1 MSGDTIVPVLNV
13 TSRVFWLELDDK
25 VLLDSYGVLQEG
37 ILCEVFSQKCSAAS
51 EDPTKLFSTPSMVK
65 AEGGGTAV
73 SAARPVAD
81 ESDRLRGKVADLQL
95 ELEAMRKK
103 LGEGGDADSVAPS
116 ALGSGGGRL
125 ELARVTAYAKPPKQ
139 RRPSASGTSFS
150 D

>member
-1 MSGDTIVPVLNV
+1 
-13 TSRVFWLELDDK
+13 
-25 VLLDSYGVLQEG
+25 
-37 ILCEVFSQKCSAAS
+37 
-51 EDPTKLFSTPSMVK
+51 MVK

-125 ELARVTAYAKPPKQ
+125 ELTEVLKKAFSNKGPTSSITTVENRPPL
-139 RRPSASGTSFS
+139 AHVE
-150 D
+150 